1 MHKYTSYGP
10 DKPVMH
16 TSKTHI
22 HQTEA
27 VTTMSCSLQANL
39 IKMFN
44 MNELVSILASIF
56 TIAYNF
62 SGFLFASRGNTL
74 LYEFT
79 PFKRKNLLQDEQ
91 ILCS

>member
-1 MHKYTSYGP
+1 MHKCTSYGT

-16 TSKTHI
+16 TSTTHI

-27 VTTMSCSLQANL
+27 VTTMSSLLQASS

-44 MNELVSILASIF
+44 MNELISILASIF
-56 TIAYNF
+56 TNAYNF
-62 SGFLFASRGNTL
+62 SGFLFAFRGNTL